1 MAAKATIQ
9 DITDAGF
16 RQEQFGTPDER
27 ENDSWA
33 GEGGYLARVLVR
45 ASAWAAGR
53 FGAGYADVVAP
64 SALFEHLRSAELCW
78 VSAQLWKRRAG
89 FIDSNAATSRDDM
102 SYLNRR
108 EYEAQAERAMECAES
123 YICLALGDRTPG
135 SAVVMTHVVSGP
147 FLMRGARCG

>member
-27 ENDSWA
+27 ESDSWE
-33 GEGGYLARVLVR
+33 GEGGYLDRLLAR
-45 ASAWAAGR
+45 ASAWAIAR
-53 FGAGYADVVAP
+53 FGAGYVDVAAY
-64 SALFEHLRSAELCW
+64 SATFEQLRSAELCW

-123 YICLALGDRTPG
+123 HMCLALGDRTQG
-135 SAVVMTHVVSGP
+135 STVVMTHVVSGP